1 MRPHVLGLL
10 PDALAAHL
18 RAAGVPVRDDEA
30 RRLCSRRF
38 SEEGDPRPVRPLSR
52 VLLGRV
58 SELTDD
64 APLEVVERV
73 RDPQDGFVKYLFRA
87 RDGALFEAVRIP
99 LHRPAAFSVCLSS
112 QVGCQ
117 MGCDFC
123 ATGRLGFSRNLEAWE
138 MVAQLGAVRRDVAAE
153 GGRVTGAVFQGQG
166 EPLANYDAVI
176 AAARVLSHPTC
187 GRIAGRNISIST
199 VGLPAPIRRYAAEA
213 HPYRLI
219 VSLHS
224 AVLSRRQRLLP
235 VAGRASLAELADA
248 IRAYATSTRDRVT
261 IAWTLMGGE
270 NDGVDEA
277 RALGELLPGVPLRV
291 NLIDVNDTREG
302 GYRRATDVERKAF
315 MEALQPLRAPIV
327 RRYSGGAGTDAACGM
342 LAARHQAPSRLS

>member
-18 RAAGVPVRDDEA
+18 RGAGVALRDDEA
-30 RRLCSRRF
+30 RRLCSLRF
-38 SEEGDPRPVRPLSR
+38 SREGDPRPVRPLSR
-52 VLLGRV
+52 VLVGRV
-58 SELTDD
+58 AELTDD
-64 APLEVVERV
+64 APLELVERA
-73 RDPQDGFVKYLFRA
+73 RDPDDGFVKYLFRA
-87 RDGALFEAVRIP
+87 ADGALFEAVRIP
-99 LHRPAAFSVCLSS
+99 LHRAGAFSVCLSS
-112 QVGCQ
+112 QVGCA

-187 GRIAGRNISIST
+187 GRIAGRNITIST
-199 VGLPAPIRRYAAEA
+199 VGLPAHIRRYAADG

-224 AVLSRRQRLLP
+224 AVLPRRQRLLP
-235 VAGRASLAELADA
+235 VAGRASLTELAEA
-248 IRAYATSTRDRVT
+248 IRAYAARTRDRVT
-261 IAWTLMGGE
+261 IAWTLLGGE
-270 NDGVDEA
+270 NDGADEA
-277 RALGELLPGVPLRV
+277 RALAELLPDVPLRL
-291 NLIDVNDTREG
+291 NLIDVNDPRPG
-302 GYRRATDVERKAF
+302 GYRRATDAERKAF

-327 RRYSGGAGTDAACGM
+327 RRYSGGAGRDAACGM
-342 LAARHQAPSRLS
+342 LAAQRGGPPRLS